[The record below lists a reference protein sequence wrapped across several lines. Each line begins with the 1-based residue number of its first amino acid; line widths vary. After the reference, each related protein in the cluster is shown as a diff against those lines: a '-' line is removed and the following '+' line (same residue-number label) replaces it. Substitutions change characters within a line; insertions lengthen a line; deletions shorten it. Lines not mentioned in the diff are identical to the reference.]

1 MYVKAMHPCPLL
13 IWGVR
18 QAHFYSVGCLLQC
31 CTLLS
36 VCSAHPAPPIST
48 MPFQLRSRKP
58 VSIATSG
65 LGDLLFPP
73 FLAGTLV
80 GFEKAIGEVDASPE
94 SFVKHLTV
102 IQARIPCNRDDELW
116 SQYEKGERVE
126 LNRIQAEDAKAIAHG
141 YLEVNEQEMA
151 WYASGDQ
158 VVTSED
164 NKWQPSPSIARRSGE
179 EDMQYI
185 RRLAEECVRQSSASL
200 RQIRESFRSIVGIGS
215 LGKFALAD
223 LNATLSANRIRAI
236 NDSPVIQV
244 QPIKSDQVGFIH
256 PPLRRDDTLE
266 VSLRELIAEAQRVSS
281 LNAEQCQLSHNQN
294 IKTDLLIEASTQTSS
309 EAVKSLDIAVENL
322 KWAKIGIF
330 LTAASIL
337 LSVCQSAYFS
347 HKQAVEE
354 SLRTREAIQIRRLVG
369 SSQERLGGINKSLN
383 EIDKRKN
390 LNLAR

>member
-1 MYVKAMHPCPLL
+1 
-13 IWGVR
+13 
-18 QAHFYSVGCLLQC
+18 
-31 CTLLS
+31 
-36 VCSAHPAPPIST
+36 
-48 MPFQLRSRKP
+48 MPFQLRSRNP
-58 VSIATSG
+58 VSITTSG

-80 GFEKAIGEVDASPE
+80 DFEKAIGEADGRPE
-94 SFVKHLTV
+94 SFVKHFIV
-102 IQARIPCNRDDELW
+102 IQARIPCNKDDELW

-126 LNRIQAEDAKAIAHG
+126 LNSIQTEDAKAIAHG

-158 VVTSED
+158 VVTLED
-164 NKWQPSPSIARRSGE
+164 NKWQPSPSIARTSGE

-200 RQIRESFRSIVGIGS
+200 RKISESFRSIVDIGS

-223 LNATLSANRIRAI
+223 LNATLSVNRIRAI

-281 LNAEQCQLSHNQN
+281 LIAEQCQLSHNQN

-309 EAVKSLDIAVENL
+309 DAVKSLEIADNNL
-322 KWAKIGIF
+322 KWAKRGIF
-330 LTAASIL
+330 LTAALSL
-337 LSVCQSAYFS
+337 LSIFQSAYVS
-347 HKQAVEE
+347 HKQAAEE

-369 SSQERLGGINKSLN
+369 SSQERLGRISKTLN
-383 EIDKRKN
+383 EISGKIATWQGEEKK
-390 LNLAR
+390 